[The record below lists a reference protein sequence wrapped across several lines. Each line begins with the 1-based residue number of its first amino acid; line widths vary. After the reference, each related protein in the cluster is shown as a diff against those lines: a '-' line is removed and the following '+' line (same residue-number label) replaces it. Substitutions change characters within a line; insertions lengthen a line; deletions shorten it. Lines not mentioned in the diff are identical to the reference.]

1 MSFFYFFFIFNS
13 CTQADEE
20 KYFVCDILPDDF
32 KKEVDPNRPF
42 DGVLSYSD
50 RTFYYKKTN
59 SGHYEAYF
67 PLYGGTAL
75 GIKLNGD
82 ILSNA
87 YLRFSREQQGFH
99 REKFDVYQIDI
110 KTRVLTHSYVYY
122 VSLEDYNKNFNN
134 SDFVPYNQPL
144 LFDLINRKAPE
155 NYVKIGWDKTK
166 WQCYEISYF
175 RYLLFMLKN
184 ILFLFTA

>member
-1 MSFFYFFFIFNS
+1 M
-13 CTQADEE
+13 
-20 KYFVCDILPDDF
+20 
-32 KKEVDPNRPF
+32 
-42 DGVLSYSD
+42 
-50 RTFYYKKTN
+50 
-59 SGHYEAYF
+59 
-67 PLYGGTAL
+67 

-99 REKFDVYQIDI
+99 REKFDVYRIDI

-134 SDFVPYNQPL
+134 SDFMPHNQPL

-175 RYLLFMLKN
+175 RYLLFMSKN